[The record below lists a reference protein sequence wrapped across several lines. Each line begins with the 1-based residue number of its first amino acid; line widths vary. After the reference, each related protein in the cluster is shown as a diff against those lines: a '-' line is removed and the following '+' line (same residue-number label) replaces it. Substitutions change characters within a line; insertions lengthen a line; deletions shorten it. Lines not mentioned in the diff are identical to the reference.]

1 MQRRVRVDEAE
12 FRRLWA
18 AGMSRLDL
26 ATHFDCSMSFVD
38 SYRARIGLPIRKDA
52 VPQVC
57 YSPFDPT
64 PEQIAE
70 RARECRERHYAARRG
85 ETEHATHNRV
95 SRRRRLG
102 NLQEA
107 G

>member
-1 MQRRVRVDEAE
+1 MSRKVRICEAE

-18 AGMSRLDL
+18 AGMSRTDL
-26 ATHFDCSMSFVD
+26 ALHFDCSVSWVD
-38 SYRARIGLPIRKDA
+38 GFRAQLGLSARKSA
-52 VPQVC
+52 VPREC

-64 PEQIAE
+64 PEEIAE
-70 RARECRERHYAARRG
+70 RARECREKHYAQ
-85 ETEHATHNRV
+85 
-95 SRRRRLG
+95 RRLETDSASRAKSWRG